1 MLLHGEWPVSMA
13 AVEGKTCWSKEA
25 VGRRRCWMCS
35 GCQEGEG
42 RPVAKLERQRGKK
55 KPKGKLG
62 ERGAAACVK
71 ENGVGAAAGKM
82 DGVLCCWLAKE
93 KEMGEVAGYGK

>member
-1 MLLHGEWPVSMA
+1 VGRQLSSGALLAKEGELWPA
-13 AVEGKTCWSKEA
+13 AVVCCKGK
-25 VGRRRCWMCS
+25 GRCWMCS

-42 RPVAKLERQRGKK
+42 RPVGKLERQRGKK

-93 KEMGEVAGYGK
+93 KKMGEPTGK

>member
-1 MLLHGEWPVSMA
+1 MWGL
-13 AVEGKTCWSKEA
+13 CC
-25 VGRRRCWMCS
+25 R
-35 GCQEGEG
+35 EGEG
-42 RPVAKLERQRGKK
+42 RPVGKLERQRGKK

-82 DGVLCCWLAKE
+82 NGVLCCWLAKE
-93 KEMGEVAGYGK
+93 KKMGEPNGK